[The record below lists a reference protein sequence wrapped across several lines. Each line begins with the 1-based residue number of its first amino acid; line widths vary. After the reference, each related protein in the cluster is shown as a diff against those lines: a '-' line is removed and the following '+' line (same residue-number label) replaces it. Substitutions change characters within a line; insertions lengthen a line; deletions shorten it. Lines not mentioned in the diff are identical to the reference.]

1 MIATNLILVI
11 LAIAAVAAVCL
22 AGFRAAQ
29 QEPAR
34 IVEELH
40 FEEDERRAA

>member
-1 MIATNLILVI
+1 MIATNLILAL

-22 AGFRAAQ
+22 AGFLAAQ

-34 IVEELH
+34 VVEELH
-40 FEEDERRAA
+40 FEEDERQAA

>member
-1 MIATNLILVI
+1 MIATNLILVA

-34 IVEELH
+34 VVEELH